1 MSAYFGISMRGR
13 LGAWDE
19 NNIYLFNILLSSLPL
34 GGKGRCQRRSADDVR
49 RLRRGKE
56 HLKSDCGTPWLFEKT
71 FEIVGLTTVCDAIYS
86 ERMELIYNYDFL

>member
-49 RLRRGKE
+49 
-56 HLKSDCGTPWLFEKT
+56 GTPWLFEKT
-71 FEIVGLTTVCDAIYS
+71 FEIVGLTTVCDTIYS